1 VLYARELID
10 QIRHAA
16 DIVQVVQEYVP
27 LRKAG
32 TTYKGLCPFHGERT
46 PSFTVN
52 RDKGFFHC
60 FGCGQGGDVFKF
72 VELQEGVGFQ
82 DAVKRVAARCGITLP
97 EAPSSPEA
105 HAEEAEREALLK
117 AHELARTFYAEQL
130 AGSAGAAARDLLKR
144 RDVRSEAVETFGIG
158 YAPASR
164 DLLIRHLRQ
173 QGFSPA
179 QLVRGGL
186 AFQRDDGSIVDRFRQ
201 RLLFP
206 IHREGGSV
214 VAFGGRAM
222 ADDQV
227 PKYLNS
233 PETPLYTKGRVLYGL
248 HLSKH
253 AIRKA
258 GSVVMMEGYFDV
270 IQAWQGGVAHTVA
283 SSGTALTPAQAQTLR
298 RFASKVI
305 LSFDAD
311 GAGQNAAAKS
321 GDLLVSEGFQVSVAL
336 LPEGEDPDTF
346 VRRYGGDAY
355 REKVEQARPYLD
367 FVLDRAAAR
376 HNVKDPTGRVAF
388 LNEMLAVAARIPEA
402 LARDQFADRLSLRAQ
417 VSEDTIRQEI
427 RKAAVTRQEVLP
439 ESARKTSM
447 PGLTWAER
455 ELIVGVMTTPR
466 EALLAMDAL
475 EDDDLEPLRTGR
487 LLRLVLTTDV
497 QDPEQLPGQL
507 LARLTE
513 EERRWVTGLTMSAGA
528 VAPPRVCVEDIQRR
542 RLKMELAAVQR
553 QIDQLQ
559 ESSGAANTERIHE
572 LGMRKIQ
579 LSKVLKVLE
588 EQEDL
593 K

>member
-1 VLYARELID
+1 MRYPRELID

-27 LRKAG
+27 LRRAG
-32 TTYKGLCPFHGERT
+32 TSYKGLCPFHGERT

-60 FGCGQGGDVFKF
+60 FGCGQSGDVFKF

-82 DAVKRVAARCGITLP
+82 DAVKRVAARFGITLP
-97 EAPSSPEA
+97 ETPTTAEGR
-105 HAEEAEREALLK
+105 AEEAEREALLK
-117 AHELARTFYAEQL
+117 AHELARTFYMEQL
-130 AGSAGAAARDLLKR
+130 AGPAGAPGRELLAR
-144 RDVRSEAVETFGIG
+144 RSVGREAIEAFGIG
-158 YAPASR
+158 YAPGSR
-164 DLLIRHLRQ
+164 DLLVRHLKA
-173 QGFSPA
+173 QGFAPSL
-179 QLVRGGL
+179 LVRGGL
-186 AFQRDDGSIVDRFRQ
+186 ARQLDDGTIIDRFRQ

-222 ADDQV
+222 QADQV

-233 PETPLYTKGRVLYGL
+233 PETPLYTKGKVLYGL

-270 IQAWQGGVAHTVA
+270 IQAWQAGVTEVVA
-283 SSGTALTPAQAQTLR
+283 SSGTALTQAQAQMLR

-311 GAGQNAAAKS
+311 GAGWNAAAKS
-321 GDLLVSEGFQVSVAL
+321 GDLLVAEGFQVSVAL

-346 VRRYGGDAY
+346 VQRHGGDAY
-355 REKVEQARPYLD
+355 RARVNEARPYLD

-402 LARDQFADRLSLRAQ
+402 LARDQFADRLAHRAQ
-417 VSEDTIRQEI
+417 VGEETVRQEI
-427 RKAAVTRQEVLP
+427 RKAAVTRQETLP
-439 ESARKTSM
+439 ESARRASM
-447 PGLTWAER
+447 PGVTRAER

-466 EALLAMDAL
+466 DALLAMDAL
-475 EDDDLEPLRTGR
+475 EDADLDALRTGR

-497 QDPEQLPGQL
+497 QDPDELPGWL
-507 LARLTE
+507 LSRLTE

-528 VAPPRVCVEDIQRR
+528 VAPPRECVEDIQRR
-542 RLKMELAAVQR
+542 RLREELAGVQR
-553 QIDQLQ
+553 EIDRLQ
-559 ESSGAANTERIHE
+559 EAGGASLERIGA
-572 LGMRKIQ
+572 LYQ
-579 LSKVLKVLE
+579 QKVRLARLLE
-588 EQEDL
+588 GTEDQT
-593 K
+593 

>member
-1 VLYARELID
+1 MRYPRELID

-27 LRKAG
+27 LRRAG

-82 DAVKRVAARCGITLP
+82 ESVKRVAARFGITLP

-105 HAEEAEREALLK
+105 QAEEAEREALLK
-117 AHELARTFYAEQL
+117 AHELARAFYAEQL
-130 AGSAGAAARDLLKR
+130 ASAAGAAARELLVR
-144 RDVRSEAVETFGIG
+144 RGVREEAVRTFGIG
-158 YAPASR
+158 YAPPSR
-164 DLLIRHLRQ
+164 DALVRHLKQ

-186 AFQRDDGSIVDRFRQ
+186 ASQRDDGSIVDRFRK

-222 ADDQV
+222 EADQV

-258 GSVVMMEGYFDV
+258 GCVVMMEGYFDV
-270 IQAWQGGVAHTVA
+270 VQAWQGGVQHVVA

-298 RFASKVI
+298 RFASKVV

-311 GAGQNAAAKS
+311 GAGQAAAVKS
-321 GDLLVSEGFQVSVAL
+321 GDLLVTEGFQVNVAL
-336 LPEGEDPDTF
+336 LPEGEDPDTY
-346 VRRYGGDAY
+346 VQRHGGDAY
-355 REKVEQARPYLD
+355 GEQVERARPYLD
-367 FVLDRAAAR
+367 YVLDRAAAR
-376 HNVKDPTGRVAF
+376 HDVKDPGGRLAF
-388 LNEMLAVAARIPEA
+388 LNEMLAVAAKIPDA
-402 LARDQFADRLSLRAQ
+402 LARDQFADRLSVRAQ
-417 VSEDTIRQEI
+417 VGEDTVRQEI
-427 RKAAVTRQEVLP
+427 RKAAVTRQVELSP
-439 ESARKTSM
+439 AARRPTV
-447 PGLTWAER
+447 PLGWAER
-455 ELIVGVMTTPR
+455 DLIVGLLTTPH
-466 EALLAMDAL
+466 EALAAVEAL
-475 EDDDLEPLRTGR
+475 EEADLEQLRTGR
-487 LLRLVLTTDV
+487 LFRLVLSIDV
-497 QDPEQLPGQL
+497 PDPEQLPDQL

-513 EERRWVTGLTMSAGA
+513 EERRWVTGLTMSEEAGQPA
-528 VAPPRVCVEDIQRR
+528 AVCVEDIQRR
-542 RLKMELAAVQR
+542 RRRAELAALNLEV
-553 QIDQLQ
+553 DALQ
-559 ESSGAANTERIHE
+559 GPPTPESSARLRELLHRKLELAKALNETE
-572 LGMRKIQ
+572 GQK
-579 LSKVLKVLE
+579 
-588 EQEDL
+588 
-593 K
+593 

>member
-1 VLYARELID
+1 MRYSRELID

-27 LRKAG
+27 LRRAG
-32 TTYKGLCPFHGERT
+32 ATYKGLCPFHGERT

-52 RDKGFFHC
+52 RDRGFFHC

-82 DAVKRVAARCGITLP
+82 EAVKRVAATCGITLP
-97 EAPSSPEA
+97 EAPATPEA
-105 HAEEAEREALLK
+105 QAEEAEREALLK

-130 AGSAGAAARDLLKR
+130 EGSTGSAARELLQA
-144 RDVRSEAVETFGIG
+144 RDVRNDTITTFGIG

-164 DLLIRHLRQ
+164 DLLVRHLRQ

-186 AFQRDDGSIVDRFRQ
+186 AVQRDDGSIVDRFRQ

-222 ADDQV
+222 SEDQV

-270 IQAWQGGVAHTVA
+270 VQAWQGGVANVVA
-283 SSGTALTPAQAQTLR
+283 SSGTALTPMQVQTLR
-298 RFASKVI
+298 RFASKVV

-311 GAGQNAAAKS
+311 GAGQNAAVKS
-321 GDLLVSEGFQVSVAL
+321 GDLMVAEGFQVSVAL
-336 LPEGEDPDTF
+336 LPDGEDPDTF
-346 VRRYGGDAY
+346 VRRHGGEAY
-355 REKVEQARPYLD
+355 QQRIETARPYLD
-367 FVLDRAAAR
+367 FVLERAATR

-402 LARDQFADRLSLRAQ
+402 LARDQFADRLAHRAQ
-417 VSEDTIRQEI
+417 VGEDAVRQEI
-427 RKAAVTRQEVLP
+427 RKAAVTRQEILP
-439 ESARKTSM
+439 EAVRRASV
-447 PGLTWAER
+447 PGMTRAER
-455 ELIVGVMTTPR
+455 ELIVGVMTMPR
-466 EALLAMDAL
+466 EARDAMDAL
-475 EDDDLEPLRTGR
+475 EEADLETLRTGR
-487 LLRLVLTTDV
+487 LLRLVLSTDV
-497 QDPEQLPGQL
+497 QDPEQLPGAV

-528 VAPPRVCVEDIQRR
+528 VAPPRVCVEDIQRL
-542 RLKMELAAVQR
+542 RLKAELAAVQR
-553 QIDQLQ
+553 EIDQLQ
-559 ESSGAANTERIHE
+559 ETGAANIGRIDVLYQRKLWIAKQLEGTEDQ
-572 LGMRKIQ
+572 K
-579 LSKVLKVLE
+579 
-588 EQEDL
+588 
-593 K
+593 

>member
-1 VLYARELID
+1 VRYPRELID
-10 QIRHAA
+10 QVRHAA

-27 LRKAG
+27 LRRAG

-82 DAVKRVAARCGITLP
+82 EAVKRVATRCGITMP
-97 EAPSSPEA
+97 EAPTSPEA
-105 HAEEAEREALLK
+105 QAEEAEREALLK
-117 AHELARTFYAEQL
+117 AHELARSFYAEQL
-130 AGSAGAAARDLLKR
+130 QATAGGAARDLLVR
-144 RDVRSEAVETFGIG
+144 RDVRPEAVETFGIG
-158 YAPASR
+158 YAPPSR
-164 DLLIRHLRQ
+164 DMLVRHLRK

-186 AFQRDDGSIVDRFRQ
+186 AMQRDDGSVVDRFRN

-270 IQAWQGGVAHTVA
+270 LQSWQGGVLHTVA
-283 SSGTALTPAQAQTLR
+283 SSGTALTQAQAQTLR

-321 GDLLVSEGFQVSVAL
+321 GDLLVAEGFQVSVTL

-346 VRRYGGDAY
+346 VRRHGGDAY
-355 REKVEQARPYLD
+355 REKVDQARPYLD

-402 LARDQFADRLSLRAQ
+402 LARDQFADRLAIRAH
-417 VSEDTIRQEI
+417 VAEDTVRQEI
-427 RKAAVTRQEVLP
+427 RKAAVTRQETLP
-439 ESARKTSM
+439 DTARRATV
-447 PGLTWAER
+447 PGITWAER
-455 ELIVGVMTTPR
+455 ELIVGVMTTP
-466 EALLAMDAL
+466 ADAVLAMDAL
-475 EDDDLEPLRTGR
+475 EEGDLEPLRTGR
-487 LLRLVLTTDV
+487 LLRLVLSMDV
-497 QDPEQLPGQL
+497 QDPAQLPGEL
-507 LARLTE
+507 LSRLTE

-528 VAPPRVCVEDIQRR
+528 VAPPRVCVEDIQRQ
-542 RLKMELAAVQR
+542 RLKAAQASVQQEIDLLQEAADSTHLERLNALYRQKLELAR
-553 QIDQLQ
+553 QLK
-559 ESSGAANTERIHE
+559 ERP
-572 LGMRKIQ
+572 
-579 LSKVLKVLE
+579 E
-588 EQEDL
+588 EQT
-593 K
+593 

>member
-1 VLYARELID
+1 VRYPRELID
-10 QIRHAA
+10 QVRHAA
-16 DIVQVVQEYVP
+16 DI
-27 LRKAG
+27 
-32 TTYKGLCPFHGERT
+32 
-46 PSFTVN
+46 TVN

-82 DAVKRVAARCGITLP
+82 DAVKRVAAKCGITLP
-97 EAPSSPEA
+97 EASASPEA
-105 HAEEAEREALLK
+105 QAEEAEREALLK
-117 AHELARTFYAEQL
+117 AHDLARAFYAAQL
-130 AGSAGAAARDLLKR
+130 ETPAAAPARELLKR
-144 RDVRSEAVETFGIG
+144 RDVRPEAIETFGIG
-158 YAPASR
+158 YAPQSR
-164 DLLIRHLRQ
+164 DLLVRHLKQ
-173 QGFSPA
+173 QGFSPT

-186 AFQRDDGSIVDRFRQ
+186 AMQRDDGSVVDRFRQ

-222 ADDQV
+222 TDDQV

-258 GSVVMMEGYFDV
+258 GCVVMMEGYFDV
-270 IQAWQGGVAHTVA
+270 LQAWQGGVTHVVA
-283 SSGTALTPAQAQTLR
+283 SSGTALTQSQAQTLR
-298 RFASKVI
+298 RFASRVV

-321 GDLLVSEGFQVSVAL
+321 GDLLVAEGFQVSVAL

-346 VRRYGGDAY
+346 VRRQGGDAY
-355 REKVEQARPYLD
+355 REKVEQARPYLE

-388 LNEMLAVAARIPEA
+388 LNEMLVVAARIPEA
-402 LARDQFADRLSLRAQ
+402 LARDQFADRLAHRAE
-417 VSEDTIRQEI
+417 VGEETVRQEI

-439 ESARKTSM
+439 EAARRASV
-447 PGLTWAER
+447 PGMTRAER

-466 EALLAMDAL
+466 DAVLAMDAL
-475 EDDDLEPLRTGR
+475 GEADLEPLRTGR
-487 LLRLVLTTDV
+487 LLRLVLSMDV
-497 QDPEQLPGQL
+497 QDPEQVPGQL
-507 LARLTE
+507 LARLSE

-528 VAPPRVCVEDIQRR
+528 VATPESCVRAIQRL
-542 RLKMELAAVQR
+542 RLEQELAAAQR
-553 QIDQLQ
+553 EIVQLQ
-559 ESSGAANTERIHE
+559 ETGAANIERISA
-572 LGMRKIQ
+572 LFQRKVQIAKQ
-579 LSKVLKVLE
+579 LEGTEGLT
-588 EQEDL
+588 
-593 K
+593 

>member
-1 VLYARELID
+1 MRYSRELID
-10 QIRHAA
+10 QVRHAA

-27 LRKAG
+27 LRRAG

-82 DAVKRVAARCGITLP
+82 DAVKRVAARCGMALP
-97 EAPSSPEA
+97 EVPASPEA

-117 AHELARTFYAEQL
+117 AHDLARAFYAAQL
-130 AGSAGAAARDLLKR
+130 ATPAATAARDLLSK
-144 RDVRSEAVETFGIG
+144 RDVRPEAVETFGIG

-164 DLLIRHLRQ
+164 DLLVRHLKQ

-186 AFQRDDGSIVDRFRQ
+186 AMQRDDGSVVDRFRQ

-222 ADDQV
+222 AEDQV

-233 PETPLYTKGRVLYGL
+233 PETPLYTKGKVLYGL

-270 IQAWQGGVAHTVA
+270 LQAWQGGVTHTVA
-283 SSGTALTPAQAQTLR
+283 SSGTALTQAQAQTLR

-311 GAGQNAAAKS
+311 GAGQSAAAKS
-321 GDLLVSEGFQVSVAL
+321 GDLLVAEGFQVSVAL
-336 LPEGEDPDTF
+336 LPDGEDPDTF
-346 VRRYGGDAY
+346 VRRHGGDAY

-367 FVLDRAAAR
+367 FVLDRAAGR

-388 LNEMLAVAARIPEA
+388 LNEMLGVAARIPEA
-402 LARDQFADRLSLRAQ
+402 LARDQFADRLAIRAH
-417 VSEDTIRQEI
+417 VAEDTIRQEI
-427 RKAAVTRQEVLP
+427 RKAAVTRQATLP
-439 ESARKTSM
+439 DTARRASV
-447 PGLTWAER
+447 PGVTWAER
-455 ELIVGVMTTPR
+455 ELIVGVMTTPGD
-466 EALLAMDAL
+466 AVLAMDAL
-475 EDDDLEPLRTGR
+475 EEGDLEPLRTGR
-487 LLRLVLTTDV
+487 LLRLVLSMDV
-497 QDPEQLPGQL
+497 QDPAHLPGAL

-528 VAPPRVCVEDIQRR
+528 VAPPRVCVEDIQRQ
-542 RLKMELAAVQR
+542 RLKAAQASVQ
-553 QIDQLQ
+553 QEIDLLQ
-559 ESSGAANTERIHE
+559 EAADPVHLER
-572 LGMRKIQ
+572 LNALYRRKLEIGRQ
-579 LSKVLKVLE
+579 LKERPE
-588 EQEDL
+588 EP

>member
-1 VLYARELID
+1 MRYQRELID

-16 DIVQVVQEYVP
+16 DIVQIVQEYVP
-27 LRKAG
+27 LRRAG

-97 EAPSSPEA
+97 EAPTSPEA
-105 HAEEAEREALLK
+105 QAEEVEREALLK
-117 AHELARTFYAEQL
+117 AHELAKAFYAEQL
-130 AGSAGAAARDLLKR
+130 QGNAGAPARELLKR
-144 RDVRSEAVETFGIG
+144 REVRPDAIETFGIG
-158 YAPASR
+158 YAPPSR
-164 DLLIRHLRQ
+164 DLLVRYLRQ
-173 QGFSPA
+173 RGFPVA

-186 AFQRDDGSIVDRFRQ
+186 ATQRDDGSVVDRFRQ

-222 ADDQV
+222 GDDQV

-258 GSVVMMEGYFDV
+258 GDVVMMEGYFDV
-270 IQAWQGGVAHTVA
+270 IQAWQGGVANTVA
-283 SSGTALTPAQAQTLR
+283 SSGTALTQAQAQTLR
-298 RFASKVI
+298 RFAAKVI

-321 GDLLVSEGFQVSVAL
+321 GDLLVAEGFQVSVAL

-355 REKVEQARPYLD
+355 REKVAQARPYLD

-388 LNEMLAVAARIPEA
+388 LNEMLTVAARIPEA
-402 LARDQFADRLSLRAQ
+402 LARDQFADRLAMRAG
-417 VSEDTIRQEI
+417 VAEDTVRQEI
-427 RKAAVTRQEVLP
+427 RKAAVTRQVELP
-439 ESARKTSM
+439 VAARS
-447 PGLTWAER
+447 PSVPLVWAER
-455 ELIVGVMTTPR
+455 DLIVNLLVAPAEALVAVDGLTEEDLGQLRTRRLFELVMTMDVR
-466 EALLAMDAL
+466 E
-475 EDDDLEPLRTGR
+475 
-487 LLRLVLTTDV
+487 
-497 QDPEQLPGQL
+497 PEQLPADL
-507 LARLTE
+507 LARLSE
-513 EERRWVTGLTMSAGA
+513 EERRWVTGLTMSGA
-528 VAPPRVCVEDIQRR
+528 VVQPPAVCVAEIQKR
-542 RLKMELAAVQR
+542 RLKSELTALNLEVDALLGDPQAEARERLRTLQRRKLELAK
-553 QIDQLQ
+553 QL
-559 ESSGAANTERIHE
+559 
-572 LGMRKIQ
+572 
-579 LSKVLKVLE
+579 
-588 EQEDL
+588 EQTEDL
-593 K
+593 T

>member
-1 VLYARELID
+1 MRYSRELID
-10 QIRHAA
+10 QVRHAA

-27 LRKAG
+27 LRRAG

-82 DAVKRVAARCGITLP
+82 DAVKRVAARCGMALP
-97 EAPSSPEA
+97 EVPASPEA

-117 AHELARTFYAEQL
+117 AHDLARAFYAAQL
-130 AGSAGAAARDLLKR
+130 ATPAAAAARDLLSK
-144 RDVRSEAVETFGIG
+144 RDVRPEAVETFGIG

-164 DLLIRHLRQ
+164 DLLVRHLKQ

-186 AFQRDDGSIVDRFRQ
+186 AMQRDDGSVVDRFRQ

-222 ADDQV
+222 AEDQV

-233 PETPLYTKGRVLYGL
+233 PETPLYTKGKVLYGL

-270 IQAWQGGVAHTVA
+270 LQAWQGGVTHTVA
-283 SSGTALTPAQAQTLR
+283 SSGTALTQAQAQTLR

-311 GAGQNAAAKS
+311 GAGQSAAAKS
-321 GDLLVSEGFQVSVAL
+321 GDLLVAEGFQVSVAL
-336 LPEGEDPDTF
+336 LPDGEDPDTF
-346 VRRYGGDAY
+346 VRRHGGDAY

-367 FVLDRAAAR
+367 FVLDRAAGR

-388 LNEMLAVAARIPEA
+388 LNEMLGVAARIPEA
-402 LARDQFADRLSLRAQ
+402 LARDQFADRLAIRAH
-417 VSEDTIRQEI
+417 VAEDTIRQEI
-427 RKAAVTRQEVLP
+427 RKAAVTRQATLP
-439 ESARKTSM
+439 DTARRASV
-447 PGLTWAER
+447 PGVTWAER
-455 ELIVGVMTTPR
+455 ELIVGVMTTPGD
-466 EALLAMDAL
+466 AVLAMDAL
-475 EDDDLEPLRTGR
+475 EEGDLEPLRTGR
-487 LLRLVLTTDV
+487 LLRLVLSMDV
-497 QDPEQLPGQL
+497 QDPAHLPGAL

-528 VAPPRVCVEDIQRR
+528 VAPPRVCVEDIQRQ
-542 RLKMELAAVQR
+542 RLKAAQASVQ
-553 QIDQLQ
+553 QEIDLLQ
-559 ESSGAANTERIHE
+559 EAADPVHLER
-572 LGMRKIQ
+572 LNALYRRKLEIGRQ
-579 LSKVLKVLE
+579 LKERPE
-588 EQEDL
+588 EP

>member
-1 VLYARELID
+1 
-10 QIRHAA
+10 
-16 DIVQVVQEYVP
+16 VQVVQEYVP
-27 LRKAG
+27 LRRAG

-82 DAVKRVAARCGITLP
+82 EAVKRVATRCGITMP
-97 EAPSSPEA
+97 EAPASPEA
-105 HAEEAEREALLK
+105 QAEEVEREALLK
-117 AHELARTFYAEQL
+117 AHELARTFYVEQL
-130 AGSAGAAARDLLKR
+130 QAAAGAAARDLLVR
-144 RDVRSEAVETFGIG
+144 RDVRPEAVETFGIG

-164 DLLIRHLRQ
+164 DMLVRHLRK
-173 QGFSPA
+173 QGFAPA

-186 AFQRDDGSIVDRFRQ
+186 AMQRDDGSVVDRFRN

-233 PETPLYTKGRVLYGL
+233 PETPLYTKGKVLYGL

-270 IQAWQGGVAHTVA
+270 LQAWQGGVPHTVA
-283 SSGTALTPAQAQTLR
+283 SSGTALTQSQAQTLR

-321 GDLLVSEGFQVSVAL
+321 GDLLVAEGFQVSVTL
-336 LPEGEDPDTF
+336 LPDGEDPDTF
-346 VRRYGGDAY
+346 VRRHGGDAY

-376 HNVKDPTGRVAF
+376 HNVKDSTGRVAF

-402 LARDQFADRLSLRAQ
+402 LARDQFADRLAIRAH
-417 VSEDTIRQEI
+417 VAEDTVRQEI
-427 RKAAVTRQEVLP
+427 RKAAVTRQETLP
-439 ESARKTSM
+439 DSARRATV
-447 PGLTWAER
+447 PGMTWAER
-455 ELIVGVMTTPR
+455 ELIVGVMTTPA
-466 EALLAMDAL
+466 EAVLAMDAL
-475 EDDDLEPLRTGR
+475 EEGDLEPLRTGR
-487 LLRLVLTTDV
+487 LLRLVLSMDV
-497 QDPEQLPGQL
+497 QDPGQLPGEL
-507 LARLTE
+507 LSRLTE

-528 VAPPRVCVEDIQRR
+528 VAPPRVCVEDIQRQ
-542 RLKMELAAVQR
+542 RLKAAQASVQ
-553 QIDQLQ
+553 QEIDLLQ
-559 ESSGAANTERIHE
+559 EAADAAHLER
-572 LGMRKIQ
+572 LNVLYRRKLQIARQ
-579 LSKVLKVLE
+579 LKERAE
-588 EQEDL
+588 EP

>member
-1 VLYARELID
+1 MRYSRELID
-10 QIRHAA
+10 QVRHAA

-27 LRKAG
+27 LKRAG
-32 TTYKGLCPFHGERT
+32 ATYKGLCPFHGERT

-82 DAVKRVAARCGITLP
+82 DAVKRVAARFGITLP
-97 EAPSSPEA
+97 EAPTSPEA
-105 HAEEAEREALLK
+105 HAEEVEREALLK
-117 AHELARTFYAEQL
+117 AHELARAFYVEQL
-130 AGSAGAAARDLLKR
+130 AGPAGAPARALLER
-144 RDVRSEAVETFGIG
+144 RGVRNDTVETFGIG
-158 YAPASR
+158 YAPPSR
-164 DLLIRHLRQ
+164 DALVRHLKQ
-173 QGFSPA
+173 QGFSPG

-186 AFQRDDGSIVDRFRQ
+186 AVQRDDGSVVDRFRQ

-222 ADDQV
+222 TDDQV

-258 GSVVMMEGYFDV
+258 GCVVMMEGYFDV
-270 IQAWQGGVAHTVA
+270 VQAWQGGVQHVVA
-283 SSGTALTPAQAQTLR
+283 SSGTALTQAQAQTLR
-298 RFASKVI
+298 RFASKVV

-311 GAGQNAAAKS
+311 GAGQNAAVKS
-321 GDLLVSEGFQVSVAL
+321 GDLLLAEGFQVSVAL

-346 VRRYGGDAY
+346 VRRHGGEAY
-355 REKVEQARPYLD
+355 QAKVDQARLYLD

-388 LNEMLAVAARIPEA
+388 LNEMLSVAARIPDA
-402 LARDQFADRLSLRAQ
+402 LARDQFADRLAHRAQ
-417 VSEDTIRQEI
+417 VGEDTVRQEI
-427 RKAAVTRQEVLP
+427 RKAAVTRQETLP
-439 ESARKTSM
+439 DAARRASM
-447 PGLTWAER
+447 PGVTRAER
-455 ELIVGVMTTPR
+455 ELIVGVLTTPR
-466 EALLAMDAL
+466 EAVLAMDAL
-475 EDDDLEPLRTGR
+475 EDADLEHLRTGR
-487 LLRLVLTTDV
+487 LLRLVLSTDV
-497 QDPEQLPGQL
+497 SDPDQLPGAV

-528 VAPPRVCVEDIQRR
+528 VAPPRACVEDIQRL
-542 RLKMELAAVQR
+542 RLKSELAAVQR
-553 QIDQLQ
+553 DIEELQ
-559 ESSGAANTERIHE
+559 ETDAANIGRMNALWQRKLRIA
-572 LGMRKIQ
+572 KQ
-579 LSKVLKVLE
+579 LE
-588 EQEDL
+588 ETEGL
-593 K
+593 T

>member
-1 VLYARELID
+1 MRYPRELID
-10 QIRHAA
+10 QVRHAA

-27 LRKAG
+27 LRRAG

-82 DAVKRVAARCGITLP
+82 EAVKRVATRCGITMP
-97 EAPSSPEA
+97 EAPTSPEA
-105 HAEEAEREALLK
+105 QAEEAEREALLK
-117 AHELARTFYAEQL
+117 AHELARSFYAEQL
-130 AGSAGAAARDLLKR
+130 QATAGGAARDLLVR
-144 RDVRSEAVETFGIG
+144 RDVRPEAVETFGIG
-158 YAPASR
+158 YAPPSR
-164 DLLIRHLRQ
+164 DMLVRHLRK

-186 AFQRDDGSIVDRFRQ
+186 AMQRDDGSVVDRFRN

-270 IQAWQGGVAHTVA
+270 LQSWQGGVLHTVA
-283 SSGTALTPAQAQTLR
+283 SSGTALTQAQAQTLR

-321 GDLLVSEGFQVSVAL
+321 GDLLVAEGFQVSVTL

-346 VRRYGGDAY
+346 VRRHGGDAY
-355 REKVEQARPYLD
+355 REKVDQARPYLD

-402 LARDQFADRLSLRAQ
+402 LARDQFADRLAIRAH
-417 VSEDTIRQEI
+417 VAEDTVRQEI
-427 RKAAVTRQEVLP
+427 RKAAVTRQETLP
-439 ESARKTSM
+439 DTARRATV
-447 PGLTWAER
+447 PGITWAER
-455 ELIVGVMTTPR
+455 ELIVGVMTTP
-466 EALLAMDAL
+466 ADAVLAMDAL
-475 EDDDLEPLRTGR
+475 EEGDLEPLRTGR
-487 LLRLVLTTDV
+487 LLRLVLSMDV
-497 QDPEQLPGQL
+497 QDPAQLPGEL
-507 LARLTE
+507 LSRLTE

-528 VAPPRVCVEDIQRR
+528 VAPPRVCVEDIQRQ
-542 RLKMELAAVQR
+542 RLKAAQASVQQEIDLLQEAADSTHLERLNALYRQKLELAR
-553 QIDQLQ
+553 QLK
-559 ESSGAANTERIHE
+559 ERP
-572 LGMRKIQ
+572 
-579 LSKVLKVLE
+579 E
-588 EQEDL
+588 EQT
-593 K
+593 

>member
-1 VLYARELID
+1 MRYPRELID

-97 EAPSSPEA
+97 EAPASPEA

-117 AHELARTFYAEQL
+117 AHELARAFYAEQL
-130 AGSAGAAARDLLKR
+130 ASPAGTAARELLKR

-158 YAPASR
+158 YAPPSR
-164 DLLIRHLRQ
+164 DMLVRHLKQ
-173 QGFSPA
+173 QGFSPG

-186 AFQRDDGSIVDRFRQ
+186 AVQRDDGSVVDRFRQ

-270 IQAWQGGVAHTVA
+270 LQAWQGGVAHTVA
-283 SSGTALTPAQAQTLR
+283 SSGTALTQSQAQTLR
-298 RFASKVI
+298 RFASKVV

-321 GDLLVSEGFQVSVAL
+321 GDLLVAEGFQVSVAL

-346 VRRYGGDAY
+346 VRRHGGDAY
-355 REKVEQARPYLD
+355 RAEGGAGAAVPGFRARPRGGPAQREGS
-367 FVLDRAAAR
+367 DRPCRVPERDAGGGGPHSGGAGAGPVRGSARPSRAGGRGDGPAGDSQGRSDQAGDPAR
-376 HNVKDPTGRVAF
+376 HGAPCVDAW
-388 LNEMLAVAARIPEA
+388 PE
-402 LARDQFADRLSLRAQ
+402 
-417 VSEDTIRQEI
+417 
-427 RKAAVTRQEVLP
+427 
-439 ESARKTSM
+439 
-447 PGLTWAER
+447 PGGT
-455 ELIVGVMTTPR
+455 
-466 EALLAMDAL
+466 
-475 EDDDLEPLRTGR
+475 
-487 LLRLVLTTDV
+487 
-497 QDPEQLPGQL
+497 
-507 LARLTE
+507 
-513 EERRWVTGLTMSAGA
+513 
-528 VAPPRVCVEDIQRR
+528 
-542 RLKMELAAVQR
+542 
-553 QIDQLQ
+553 
-559 ESSGAANTERIHE
+559 
-572 LGMRKIQ
+572 
-579 LSKVLKVLE
+579 
-588 EQEDL
+588 
-593 K
+593 

>member
-1 VLYARELID
+1 MRYPRELID
-10 QIRHAA
+10 QVRHAA

-27 LRKAG
+27 LRRAG

-82 DAVKRVAARCGITLP
+82 EAVKRVAARCGITMP

-105 HAEEAEREALLK
+105 QAEEVEREALLK
-117 AHELARTFYAEQL
+117 AHELARTFYAEHLQ
-130 AGSAGAAARDLLKR
+130 SKAGAAARELLVR
-144 RDVRSEAVETFGIG
+144 RDVRPEAVETFGIG

-164 DLLIRHLRQ
+164 DLLVRHLRT
-173 QGFSPA
+173 QGFAPA

-186 AFQRDDGSIVDRFRQ
+186 AMQRDDGSIVDRFRN

-233 PETPLYTKGRVLYGL
+233 TETPLYTKGRVLYGL

-258 GSVVMMEGYFDV
+258 GCVVMMEGYFDV
-270 IQAWQGGVAHTVA
+270 LQAWQGGVAHTVA
-283 SSGTALTPAQAQTLR
+283 SSGTALTQSQAQTLR

-321 GDLLVSEGFQVSVAL
+321 GDLLVAEGFQVSVAL

-346 VRRYGGDAY
+346 VRRHGGDAY

-402 LARDQFADRLSLRAQ
+402 LARDQFADRLAIRAH
-417 VSEDTIRQEI
+417 VAEDTVRQEI
-427 RKAAVTRQEVLP
+427 RKAAVTRQETLP
-439 ESARKTSM
+439 DTARRATV
-447 PGLTWAER
+447 PGMTWAER
-455 ELIVGVMTTPR
+455 ELIVGVMTTP
-466 EALLAMDAL
+466 ADAVLAMDAL
-475 EDDDLEPLRTGR
+475 EEGDLEPLRTGR
-487 LLRLVLTTDV
+487 LLRLVLSMDV
-497 QDPEQLPGQL
+497 QDPEQLPGAL

-528 VAPPRVCVEDIQRR
+528 VAPPRVCVEDIQRQ
-542 RLKMELAAVQR
+542 RLKAAQAAVQ
-553 QIDQLQ
+553 QEIDLLQ
-559 ESSGAANTERIHE
+559 EAADPTHLERLNALYRQKLEI
-572 LGMRKIQ
+572 GRQ
-579 LSKVLKVLE
+579 LKERPE
-588 EQEDL
+588 EPT
-593 K
+593 

>member
-1 VLYARELID
+1 VRYPRELID
-10 QIRHAA
+10 QVRHAA

-27 LRKAG
+27 LRRAG

-97 EAPSSPEA
+97 EAPASPEA

-130 AGSAGAAARDLLKR
+130 HGPAGAAARELLKR
-144 RDVRSEAVETFGIG
+144 RDVRPEAVETFGIG
-158 YAPASR
+158 YAPMSR
-164 DLLIRHLRQ
+164 DLLVRHLRQ

-186 AFQRDDGSIVDRFRQ
+186 ATQRDDGSVADRFRQ

-258 GSVVMMEGYFDV
+258 GDVVMVEGYFDV
-270 IQAWQGGVAHTVA
+270 IQAWQGGVTNTVA
-283 SSGTALTPAQAQTLR
+283 SSGTALTQAQAQTLR
-298 RFASKVI
+298 RFASRVI

-321 GDLLVSEGFQVSVAL
+321 GDLLVAEGFQVSVAL
-336 LPEGEDPDTF
+336 LSDGEDPDTF
-346 VRRYGGDAY
+346 VRRYGGAAY
-355 REKVEQARPYLD
+355 QEKVQQARPYLD

-388 LNEMLAVAARIPEA
+388 VNDMLGVAARIPEA
-402 LARDQFADRLSLRAQ
+402 LARDQFADRLAMRAGIA
-417 VSEDTIRQEI
+417 EDVVRQEI
-427 RKAAVTRQEVLP
+427 RKAPVTRQTHAPVV
-439 ESARKTSM
+439 ARPPAT
-447 PGLTWAER
+447 PLGWAER
-455 ELIVGVMTTPR
+455 DLIVNLLTAPA
-466 EALLAMDAL
+466 EALLAIDHL
-475 EDDDLEPLRTGR
+475 SEEDVQQLRTRR
-487 LLRLVLTTDV
+487 LFELVLTMDV
-497 QDPEQLPGQL
+497 REPERLPADL
-507 LARLTE
+507 LARLSE
-513 EERRWVTGLTMSAGA
+513 EERRWVTGLTMSGA
-528 VAPPRVCVEDIQRR
+528 AVQPPTVCVAEIQKR
-542 RLKMELAAVQR
+542 RLKAELTALNLEVDALLGDAQPAARDRLQTLQR
-553 QIDQLQ
+553 RKLALAKQL
-559 ESSGAANTERIHE
+559 
-572 LGMRKIQ
+572 
-579 LSKVLKVLE
+579 
-588 EQEDL
+588 EQTEDL
-593 K
+593 T

>member
-97 EAPSSPEA
+97 EAPASPEA

-117 AHELARTFYAEQL
+117 AHELARTFYAAQL
-130 AGSAGAAARDLLKR
+130 ASPAGAAARELLTR

-164 DLLIRHLRQ
+164 DMLVRHLKQ
-173 QGFSPA
+173 QGFSPG

-186 AFQRDDGSIVDRFRQ
+186 AFQRDDGSVVDRFRQ

-206 IHREGGSV
+206 IHREGGSI

-222 ADDQV
+222 TDDQV

-270 IQAWQGGVAHTVA
+270 LQAWQGGVPETVA
-283 SSGTALTPAQAQTLR
+283 SSGTALTAAQAQTLR
-298 RFASKVI
+298 RFASKVV

-311 GAGQNAAAKS
+311 GAGQKAAVKS
-321 GDLLVSEGFQVSVAL
+321 GDLLVAEGFQVSVAL

-355 REKVEQARPYLD
+355 REKVEQARPYLEV
-367 FVLDRAAAR
+367 VLDRAAAR
-376 HNVKDPTGRVAF
+376 HNVKDPMGRVAF

-402 LARDQFADRLSLRAQ
+402 LARDQFADRLSHRAQ
-417 VSEDTIRQEI
+417 VSEETIRQEI
-427 RKAAVTRQEVLP
+427 RKAAVTRQETLP
-439 ESARKTSM
+439 DTARRASM
-447 PGLTWAER
+447 PGVSRAER

-466 EALLAMDAL
+466 EAMLAMDAL
-475 EDDDLEPLRTGR
+475 EDADLEQLRTGR
-487 LLRLVLTTDV
+487 LFRLVLTTDV
-497 QDPEQLPGQL
+497 PDPEQMPEQV
-507 LARLTE
+507 LAGLTE
-513 EERRWVTGLTMSAGA
+513 EERRWVTGLTMSAGV
-528 VAPPRVCVEDIQRR
+528 VATPESCVRVIRTL
-542 RLKMELAAVQR
+542 RLERERASVQR
-553 QIDQLQ
+553 EIDQLQ
-559 ESSGAANTERIHE
+559 ESGGPANTERILALWLQKKALLE
-572 LGMRKIQ
+572 RIEA
-579 LSKVLKVLE
+579 LK
-588 EQEDL
+588 
-593 K
+593 

>member
-1 VLYARELID
+1 MRYARELID
-10 QIRHAA
+10 QVRHAA

-32 TTYKGLCPFHGERT
+32 ATYKGLCPFHGERT

-82 DAVKRVAARCGITLP
+82 DAVKRVAARFGITLP

-105 HAEEAEREALLK
+105 QAEEAEREALLK
-117 AHELARTFYAEQL
+117 AHELARTFYAAQL
-130 AGSAGAAARDLLKR
+130 TGASGAAARDLLKR
-144 RDVRSEAVETFGIG
+144 RDVRPDAVETFGIG
-158 YAPASR
+158 YAPSSR
-164 DLLIRHLRQ
+164 DALVRHLRQ
-173 QGFSPA
+173 QGFPTS

-186 AFQRDDGSIVDRFRQ
+186 AVQRDDGSVVDRFRN

-222 ADDQV
+222 SDDQV

-253 AIRKA
+253 DIRKA

-270 IQAWQGGVAHTVA
+270 LQAWQGGVTNTVA
-283 SSGTALTPAQAQTLR
+283 SSGTALTQAQAQTLR
-298 RFASKVI
+298 RFAAKVV

-311 GAGQNAAAKS
+311 GAGQNAAVKS

-346 VRRYGGDAY
+346 VRRHGGDAY
-355 REKVEQARPYLD
+355 RAQVEAARPYLD

-376 HNVKDPTGRVAF
+376 HNVKDPTGRMAF
-388 LNEMLAVAARIPEA
+388 LNEMLGVAARIPDA
-402 LARDQFADRLSLRAQ
+402 LARDQFADRLAHRAQ
-417 VSEDTIRQEI
+417 VGEDTVRQEI
-427 RKAAVTRQEVLP
+427 RKAAVTRQETLP
-439 ESARKTSM
+439 DTARRASM
-447 PGLTWAER
+447 PGVTRAER
-455 ELIVGVMTTPR
+455 ELIVGVMTTPGD
-466 EALLAMDAL
+466 AVLAMDAL
-475 EDDDLEPLRTGR
+475 EDADLEQLRTGR

-497 QDPEQLPGQL
+497 RDPEELPARV
-507 LARLTE
+507 LAGLTE
-513 EERRWVTGLTMSAGA
+513 EERRWVTGLTISAGV
-528 VAPPRVCVEDIQRR
+528 VATPESCVRALRTLRLERERQGVQRDIDRLQEAGGVANTQRI
-542 RLKMELAAVQR
+542 MELWER
-553 QIDQLQ
+553 KKELLEQI
-559 ESSGAANTERIHE
+559 EA
-572 LGMRKIQ
+572 
-579 LSKVLKVLE
+579 LK
-588 EQEDL
+588 
-593 K
+593 